1 MQAERSE
8 AVLRWGCIVSEIWK
22 SGNIGRERVSR
33 LRITTL
39 FVLGLAMATGTAC
52 GEDTPP
58 DFNRQ
63 VRPLISDRCL
73 SCHGPDAKHR
83 EAELRLDDAKSAT
96 SDRGGYWV
104 VKPGDA
110 DNSEMMARITSDD
123 PDVVMPPPEYG
134 KPLDEAE
141 IALLESWIRAGGE
154 FQPHWAYV
162 PPQAAQAPVGEQTA
176 STIDRWI
183 DHRLQ
188 QEDLHRSP
196 PADPATLVRR
206 LSFDLTGLPP
216 DPAVVASFVADP
228 SEDAWAALIDG
239 YLATDAHAERMT
251 AYWLD
256 LVRFADTVGY
266 HGDQDHSISPYRD
279 WVIDA
284 FADNMPFDQ
293 FTAEQLAGDL
303 LPGSSIDQ
311 KIASG
316 YNRLLQTT
324 HEGGLQKKEYLA
336 IYQADRVRNVSA
348 VWMGA
353 TVGCAQCHDHK
364 YDPYT
369 AKDFY
374 ALAAFFAD
382 IDEEQH
388 FSRGTNSLPTSR
400 PPELKVHSRRER
412 QQLEQLKVQL
422 AKLDGQ
428 LQVTPDDAAL
438 LAQQKQLSQEREDLL
453 RGARLTMVSASL
465 PQPRTVRLLPR
476 GDWLDESGP
485 VIEPAVPEFLGSVSA
500 TTRPSRLDLARWLTD
515 AEQGSGLL
523 TARVFANRFW
533 FLLMGRGI
541 AADLEDFGGQGT
553 PPEHPELLDALAL
566 EFVRSGWDVRHLLR
580 TITLSHTYRQSSAWT
595 DTLLQRDPDNLLLAR
610 QSSFRLPAEM
620 VRDSALQISGLL
632 VHKVGGASVKPYQP
646 AGYYR
651 HLNFPTRRYA
661 HHEDDRQWR
670 RGLYVHWQRQFL
682 HPMMK
687 AFDGPSREECT
698 AQRSRSNTPL
708 AALTLLNDPTFVEA
722 SRAFAERILT
732 ESPQTD
738 LSSRLTFAMRQVV
751 SRAPDDTERQLLTDL
766 FHAARADYVANPQA
780 ARDVLAVGLA
790 PQRSR
795 VDPADLAA
803 WTTVARALLNL
814 DEAITRN

>member
-1 MQAERSE
+1 M
-8 AVLRWGCIVSEIWK
+8 VSEFGK
-22 SGNIGRERVSR
+22 SGNIGREWIATPIFS
-33 LRITTL
+33 TL
-39 FVLGLAMATGTAC
+39 FAVLLTSGWPPHAAADEPTG
-52 GEDTPP
+52 P
-58 DFNRQ
+58 DFNRR

-73 SCHGPDAKHR
+73 SCHGPDAHHR
-83 EAELRLDDAKSAT
+83 EADLRLDDRKSAT
-96 SDRGGYWV
+96 MDRGGYAV
-104 VKPGDA
+104 IRAGDV
-110 DNSEMMARITSDD
+110 DHSEMIARITSDD

-134 KPLDEAE
+134 KPLSSEEIRLLQDWVAAGAE
-141 IALLESWIRAGGE
+141 Y
-154 FQPHWAYV
+154 QPHWAYV
-162 PPQAAQAPVGEQTA
+162 PPRSTSAPAAARA
-176 STIDRWI
+176 DHMADRIDAHI
-183 DHRLQ
+183 DERLR
-188 QEDLHRSP
+188 QEGLQRSP
-196 PADPATLVRR
+196 QADPATLVRR

-216 DPAVVASFVADP
+216 DPADVAAFVASP
-228 SEDAWAALIDG
+228 TDAAWETLIDR
-239 YLATDAHAERMT
+239 YLATDAYAERMT

-303 LPGSSIDQ
+303 LPNASVDQ

-374 ALAAFFAD
+374 AMAAFFAD

-400 PPELKVHSRRER
+400 PPELTVHSRRER
-412 QQLEQLKVQL
+412 RQLKSLERQLE
-422 AKLDGQ
+422 DIEDR
-428 LQVTPDDAAL
+428 LQQSPSDTELTARKKRL
-438 LAQQKQLSQEREDLL
+438 TQQRDDLL
-453 RGARLTMVSASL
+453 RASRKTMISASL
-465 PQPRTVRLLPR
+465 KQPRTVRLLPR

-485 VIEPAVPEFLGSVSA
+485 IIAPAVPEFLGSIAKSS
-500 TTRPSRLDLARWLTD
+500 RPTRLDLARWLTD
-515 AEQGSGLL
+515 TKTGSGQL

-553 PPEHPELLDALAL
+553 PPEHPQLLDDLAM
-566 EFVRSGWDVRHLLR
+566 EFVDSNWDMQHVLKA
-580 TITLSHTYRQSSAWT
+580 IASSQTYRQSSAWT
-595 DTLLQRDPDNLLLAR
+595 PELLQSDPENLLLAR
-610 QSSFRLPAEM
+610 QSAFRLPAEM
-620 VRDSALQISGLL
+620 VRDSALKISGLL
-632 VHKVGGASVKPYQP
+632 VNKVGGASVKPYQP

-651 HLNFPTRRYA
+651 HLNFPTRKYA
-661 HHEDDRQWR
+661 HHTDDRQWR

-698 AQRSRSNTPL
+698 AERPVSNTPL

-732 ESPQTD
+732 ENADANTSARLDFATQLA
-738 LSSRLTFAMRQVV
+738 LSRQ
-751 SRAPDDTERQLLTDL
+751 PDTTERQLLTELLDTARREY
-766 FHAARADYVANPQA
+766 AASPQA
-780 ARDVLAVGLA
+780 ASEAISVGQA
-790 PQRSR
+790 KRK
-795 VDPADLAA
+795 ADIDSAEMAA
-803 WTTVARALLNL
+803 WTTVARTILNL
-814 DEAITRN
+814 D

>member
-1 MQAERSE
+1 M
-8 AVLRWGCIVSEIWK
+8 VSQFGK
-22 SGNIGRERVSR
+22 SGNIGRDIGSGRVM
-33 LRITTL
+33 TTL
-39 FVLGLAMATGTAC
+39 GWASGLLIALFQPLYGQ
-52 GEDTPP
+52 EQSRP

-63 VRPLISDRCL
+63 IRPLISDRCL
-73 SCHGPDAKHR
+73 SCHGPDAHHR
-83 EAELRLDDAKSAT
+83 EAELRLDQQESAT
-96 SDRGGYWV
+96 LDRGGYFV
-104 VKPGDA
+104 VKPGDV
-110 DNSEMMARITSDD
+110 DRSELIARITSDD
-123 PDVVMPPPEYG
+123 ADVVMPPPEYG
-134 KPLDEAE
+134 KPLTQAE
-141 IALLESWIRAGGE
+141 IQLLQSWISSGAE
-154 FQPHWAYV
+154 YQPHWAYV
-162 PPQAAQAPVGEQTA
+162 SPKATSSSQTAASLRIDMQIQKRLRDEGLRPSPQAAPNV
-176 STIDRWI
+176 
-183 DHRLQ
+183 
-188 QEDLHRSP
+188 
-196 PADPATLVRR
+196 LVRR

-216 DPAVVASFVADP
+216 DPKDVAAFVTNP
-228 SEDAWAALIDG
+228 SDEAWEALIDR
-239 YLATDAHAERMT
+239 YLATDAYAERM
-251 AYWLD
+251 AMYWLD

-284 FADNMPFDQ
+284 FADNMAFDQ

-303 LPGSSIDQ
+303 LPNADIDQ

-316 YNRLLQTT
+316 YNRLLQTS
-324 HEGGLQKKEYLA
+324 HEGGVQKKEYLA

-374 ALAAFFAD
+374 AMAAFFAD

-400 PPELKVHSRRER
+400 PPELTVHSRRER
-412 QQLEQLKVQL
+412 QRLTRMQQQLTELENR
-422 AKLDGQ
+422 
-428 LQVTPDDAAL
+428 LQQSPDDKQL
-438 LAQQKQLSQEREDLL
+438 IGQQKRLSNEHEDLK
-453 RGARLTMVSASL
+453 RAARRTMISSSL
-465 PQPRTVRLLPR
+465 EKPRPVRLLPR

-485 VIEPAVPEFLGSVSA
+485 IVAPAVPEFLGVIPGTTGRA
-500 TTRPSRLDLARWLTD
+500 TRLDLARWLTD
-515 AEQGSGLL
+515 SQNGSGQL

-553 PPEHPELLDALAL
+553 PPEHPQLLDDLAL
-566 EFVRSGWDVRHLLR
+566 EFVNSQWNVRHVLK
-580 TITLSHTYRQSSAWT
+580 TILMSRTYRQSSAWS
-595 DTLLQRDPDNLLLAR
+595 DELLQKDPENLLLAR
-610 QSSFRLPAEM
+610 QTAFRLPAEM
-620 VRDSALQISGLL
+620 VRDSALKISGLL
-632 VHKVGGASVKPYQP
+632 VEDVGGASVKPYQP

-651 HLNFPTRRYA
+651 HLNFPTRKYT
-661 HHEDDRQWR
+661 HHDDARQWR

-698 AQRSRSNTPL
+698 AERPRSNTPL

-732 ESPQTD
+732 EASAPDTA
-738 LSSRLTFAMRQVV
+738 SRLNFASQLVL
-751 SRAPDDTERQLLTDL
+751 SRALDKAETKLLTQLHDDARNDYL
-766 FHAARADYVANPQA
+766 SNESSAADAVS
-780 ARDVLAVGLA
+780 VGLSKRR
-790 PQRSR
+790 P
-795 VDPADLAA
+795 DLNTADLAA
-803 WTTVARALLNL
+803 WTTVARTILNL